1 MSRLMA
7 LGACLLLVGAC
18 STSEPSPMFARYI
31 AAQEA
36 LADDNFTG
44 AQQALKSMADEATE
58 SLSPLASA
66 AAGSGDIETM
76 RAAFKP
82 LSEAIIGGEIPE
94 GYVRAFCPMADGDR
108 GASWV
113 QKDGSSLMN
122 PYFGASMLHCGIFK
136 D

>member
-18 STSEPSPMFARYI
+18 STSEPSPVFAQYI

-44 AQQALKSMADEATE
+44 AQQALKGMADAATE
-58 SLSPLASA
+58 SLSPVASA

-122 PYFGASMLHCGIFK
+122 PYFGASMLHCGILK

>member
-7 LGACLLLVGAC
+7 LGTCLLLVGAC
-18 STSEPSPMFARYI
+18 STSEPSPMFAQYI

-36 LADDNFTG
+36 LADDDFTG
-44 AQQALKSMADEATE
+44 AQQALKSMANAATE

-66 AAGSGDIETM
+66 AAGSDDIETM

-113 QKDGSSLMN
+113 QKDGASLVN

>member
-1 MSRLMA
+1 MA
-7 LGACLLLVGAC
+7 LGTCLLLVGGC
-18 STSEPSPMFARYI
+18 STSEPSPMFAQYI

-36 LADDNFTG
+36 LADDDFTG
-44 AQQALKSMADEATE
+44 AQQALKSMANAATE

-66 AAGSGDIETM
+66 AAGSDDIETM

-82 LSEAIIGGEIPE
+82 LSEAIIRGEIPE

>member
-1 MSRLMA
+1 MA
-7 LGACLLLVGAC
+7 LGTCLLIVGAC
-18 STSEPSPMFARYI
+18 STSEPSPMFAQYI

-36 LADDNFTG
+36 LADDDFTG
-44 AQQALKSMADEATE
+44 AQQALKSMANAATE

-66 AAGSGDIETM
+66 AAGSDDIETM

-113 QKDGSSLMN
+113 QKDGASLMN

>member
-7 LGACLLLVGAC
+7 LGTCLLIVGAC
-18 STSEPSPMFARYI
+18 STSEPSPMFAQYI

-36 LADDNFTG
+36 LADDDFTG
-44 AQQALKSMADEATE
+44 AQQALKSMANAATE

-66 AAGSGDIETM
+66 AAGSDDIETM

-113 QKDGSSLMN
+113 QKDGASLMN

>member
-18 STSEPSPMFARYI
+18 STSEPSPMFAQYI

-113 QKDGSSLMN
+113 QKDGSS
-122 PYFGASMLHCGIFK
+122 
-136 D
+136 

>member
-7 LGACLLLVGAC
+7 LGTCLLLFGAC
-18 STSEPSPMFARYI
+18 STSEPSPMFAQYI

-36 LADDNFTG
+36 LADDDFTG
-44 AQQALKSMADEATE
+44 AQQALKSMANAATE

-66 AAGSGDIETM
+66 AAGSDDIETM

-82 LSEAIIGGEIPE
+82 LSEAIIGGEIPG

-113 QKDGSSLMN
+113 QKDGASLMN

>member
-1 MSRLMA
+1 MA
-7 LGACLLLVGAC
+7 LGTCLLLVGAC
-18 STSEPSPMFARYI
+18 STSEPSPMFAQYI

-36 LADDNFTG
+36 LADDDFTG
-44 AQQALKSMADEATE
+44 AQQALKSMANAATE
-58 SLSPLASA
+58 SLSPLTSA
-66 AAGSGDIETM
+66 AAGSDDIETM

-82 LSEAIIGGEIPE
+82 LSEAIIGSEIPE

-113 QKDGSSLMN
+113 QKDGASLMN

>member
-1 MSRLMA
+1 
-7 LGACLLLVGAC
+7 
-18 STSEPSPMFARYI
+18 
-31 AAQEA
+31 
-36 LADDNFTG
+36 
-44 AQQALKSMADEATE
+44 
-58 SLSPLASA
+58 
-66 AAGSGDIETM
+66 M

-82 LSEAIIGGEIPE
+82 LPEAITGGAIPE
-94 GYVRAFCPMADGDR
+94 GYVRASCPRADADR

>member
-1 MSRLMA
+1 MVNA
-7 LGACLLLVGAC
+7 
-18 STSEPSPMFARYI
+18 
-31 AAQEA
+31 
-36 LADDNFTG
+36 
-44 AQQALKSMADEATE
+44 ATE

-82 LSEAIIGGEIPE
+82 LSEAIIRGEIPE

-113 QKDGSSLMN
+113 QKDEGPLMN
-122 PYFGASMLHCGIFK
+122 PYFGVSMLHCGIFK